1 MICCVC
7 VCVCVRVCVCVCVC
21 VCVWA
26 AVQRKEDA
34 ERLVIQLINQIIKL
48 FCSEFRED
56 EKLFNLAAGQA

>member
-1 MICCVC
+1 MICCVR
-7 VCVCVRVCVCVCVC
+7 VRVCVF
-21 VCVWA
+21 VWA